1 MRFIFFFFFSSWTGW
16 SVHSYHSSF
25 LSVECVLQSW
35 PDLSV
40 SFGNGECF
48 SSFTCSLDS
57 SEFADEGDFKCSGD
71 LYAVD
76 SVLKTEGSTYLPWS
90 CKPLAGGTVLL
101 PGQRWY
107 LPITVTCT
115 CTDSWIFTSPLC
127 LLEVSFTIYI
137 LWKSDNWTKS
147 KFKNLWDDSS
157 CDFFFPLSFRPDCC
171 KTFTFVWF
179 SKWWFLLM
187 TWSCST
193 FILFFSTMQCPNPAT

>member
-1 MRFIFFFFFSSWTGW
+1 MKCAQLSFQLPLCGVCTSILTWSKCFIWKWRMFFFIYLFPG
-16 SVHSYHSSF
+16 F
-25 LSVECVLQSW
+25 L
-35 PDLSV
+35 
-40 SFGNGECF
+40 F
-48 SSFTCSLDS
+48 
-57 SEFADEGDFKCSGD
+57 EFADEGDFKCSGD

-107 LPITVTCT
+107 LAITVTCT
-115 CTDSWIFTSPLC
+115 CTDSWIFASPLC

-157 CDFFFPLSFRPDCC
+157 CDFFSPLSFRPDCC

-179 SKWWFLLM
+179 SEWWFLLM

-193 FILFFSTMQCPNPAT
+193 FILFFCTMQCPNPDT